1 MNVAVDRKKTGKPA
15 TSQASTRAGSGSKLR
30 GQRSP
35 SASSGGRVEA
45 SQTTGEAIEL
55 LIENVEEDPGQPRHS
70 FEERAMTE
78 LTESIALHG
87 VKVPVAV
94 HHHPDIPGRYIIDDG
109 ARRFR
114 CSIRAGKKSI
124 PAVVGQAFTLIEQ
137 LVVNKVRDDTP
148 AKDKARAFARIM
160 KERGWTQ
167 RQLAENSKL
176 SEAYLSQHMTLL
188 KLPALV
194 DEVFASGRCTDV
206 TVINELAKAYKR
218 SRDAVEAWLAD
229 SSQEI
234 TRGSVKLLRQFL
246 DDERQQE
253 DHGDDERNS
262 PVSSAVDAD
271 DIEEQS
277 ITTPSKKRTDRS
289 QTKKVMVLGAYK
301 RRAVRLLT
309 ERRWSAEGLAWI
321 RFDDSGEEI
330 EIPIDQLKLSRLTE
344 A

>member
-1 MNVAVDRKKTGKPA
+1 VNVAVDRKKTGKPA
-15 TSQASTRAGSGSKLR
+15 TSQASTRAGSGSKSR

-35 SASSGGRVEA
+35 SALGGGRVEA

-188 KLPALV
+188 KLPPLI

-218 SRDAVEAWLAD
+218 RSDAVEAWLAD
-229 SSQEI
+229 DSQEI
-234 TRGSVKLLRQFL
+234 TRGSVKLLREFL
-246 DDERQQE
+246 NDERQQE
-253 DHGDDERNS
+253 HQTDDEPSS
-262 PVSSAVDAD
+262 PVFSAVDSD
-271 DIEEQS
+271 DIDELTT
-277 ITTPSKKRTDRS
+277 TTPSEKRSDRS
-289 QTKKVMVLGAYK
+289 KARKVIVLGAYK

-309 ERRWSAEGLAWI
+309 HRRWSADGLAWI
-321 RFDDSGEEI
+321 RFEDSGEEI
-330 EIPIDQLKLSRLTE
+330 EIPIDQLKLRRLTE